1 MAAIQEIP
9 GRDVAFYVG
18 ADDSGPRICA
28 RTKTIT
34 IAGEPIDITQDCD
47 GAFRRLMNT
56 PASRSIDMA
65 VEGIITQDEWVG
77 IALDPDATNFLEQ
90 YALVI
95 PGLGTI
101 SGDFFLGNFELGA
114 EYQDATTFS
123 ATVQSSGKWTYT
135 PEVTSS

>member
-1 MAAIQEIP
+1 MAELQAIA

-18 ADDSGPRICA
+18 ADDTGPRICA

-47 GAFRRLMNT
+47 GAFRTLLST
-56 PASRSIDMA
+56 PASRSIDMT
-65 VEGIITQDEWVG
+65 VEGILRQDDWALQ
-77 IALDPDATNFLEQ
+77 ALDPATTNFLEQ

-101 SGDFFLGNFELGA
+101 TGDFFIGNFEVGA
-114 EYQDATTFS
+114 PYNESVTFS
-123 ATVQSSGKWTYT
+123 ATVQSSGAWTFT
-135 PEVTSS
+135 PEAS

>member
-1 MAAIQEIP
+1 MADIVEIA

-34 IAGEPIDITQDCD
+34 INGESIDITQDCD
-47 GAFRRLMNT
+47 GAFRKLLNT

-65 VEGIITQDEWVG
+65 VEGVIAQDDWAA
-77 IALDPDATNFLEQ
+77 IALDPASTNFLEQ

-101 SGDFFLGNFELGA
+101 TGNFFLGNFEIGA
-114 EYQDATTFS
+114 EYNDATTFS
-123 ATVQSSGKWTYT
+123 ATVQSSGTWTYT
-135 PEVTSS
+135 PEVTP

>member
-1 MAAIQEIP
+1 MADLNEIA

-18 ADDSGPRICA
+18 DDDSGPRICA

-34 IAGEPIDITQDCD
+34 VAGEPIDITQDCD
-47 GAFRRLMNT
+47 GAFRTLMNMPGT
-56 PASRSIDMA
+56 RSIDMA
-65 VEGIITQDEWVG
+65 VEGIIRQDDWVL

-101 SGDFFLGNFELGA
+101 TGDFFLGNFEIGA

-123 ATVQSSGKWTYT
+123 ATVQSSGKWTFT
-135 PEVTSS
+135 PEAAT